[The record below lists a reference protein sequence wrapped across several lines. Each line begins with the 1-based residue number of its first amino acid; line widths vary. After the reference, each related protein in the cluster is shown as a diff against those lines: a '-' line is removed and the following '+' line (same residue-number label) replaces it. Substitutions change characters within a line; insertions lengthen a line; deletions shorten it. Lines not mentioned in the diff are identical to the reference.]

1 MDKIQILK
9 GFFIGILANG
19 LGLFVVV
26 MTMAKSSGRNDGLLR
41 VLEAAQAENF
51 LGKLISLG
59 AILNLICFFYFIRKK
74 KDAFAAGVL
83 IATLCMALI
92 TFIIKL

>member
-9 GFFIGILANG
+9 GFFTGILANG

>member
-1 MDKIQILK
+1 MDKIQIIK
-9 GFFIGILANG
+9 GFSIGLLANILGVYIAGILI
-19 LGLFVVV
+19 
-26 MTMAKSSGRNDGLLR
+26 AKSSGRSDGIMT
-41 VLEAAQAENF
+41 VLEAAQSENF

-74 KDAFAAGVL
+74 KDSNAAGVL
-83 IATLCMALI
+83 IATIFIALI

>member
-1 MDKIQILK
+1 MDKIQIVK
-9 GFFIGILANG
+9 GISIGLIANTLGLLIVGTLMAKFSGRSDGIL
-19 LGLFVVV
+19 
-26 MTMAKSSGRNDGLLR
+26 T
-41 VLEAAQAENF
+41 VLEAAQSENF

-74 KDAFAAGVL
+74 KDSNAAGVL
-83 IATLCMALI
+83 IATVFIALV

>member
-1 MDKIQILK
+1 MDKIQIVK
-9 GFFIGILANG
+9 GIRIRLNANTLWLLLVGTLMAKFSGRSDGIL
-19 LGLFVVV
+19 
-26 MTMAKSSGRNDGLLR
+26 T
-41 VLEAAQAENF
+41 VLEAAQSENF

-74 KDAFAAGVL
+74 KDSNAAGVL
-83 IATLCMALI
+83 IATVFIALV

>member
-26 MTMAKSSGRNDGLLR
+26 MTMAKSSGRNDGFLR

-83 IATLCMALI
+83 IATLCMALT

>member
-26 MTMAKSSGRNDGLLR
+26 MTMAKSSGRNDGFLR

-83 IATLCMALI
+83 IATLCMAII

>member
-1 MDKIQILK
+1 MDKIQIFK

-26 MTMAKSSGRNDGLLR
+26 MTIAKSSVRNDGFLT
-41 VLEAAQAENF
+41 VLEAANAENF